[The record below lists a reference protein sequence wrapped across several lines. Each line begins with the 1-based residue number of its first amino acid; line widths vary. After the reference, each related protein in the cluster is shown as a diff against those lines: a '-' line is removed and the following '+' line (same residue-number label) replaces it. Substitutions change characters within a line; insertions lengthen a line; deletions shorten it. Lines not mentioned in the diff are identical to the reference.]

1 MKILHMA
8 DLHIGKR
15 VNDFSMLEDQ
25 GFILQK
31 ILTVVEKEMP
41 DAILIAGDVYDKA
54 VPSAEAVSLL
64 DDFLV
69 KLSRIVKNI
78 FLVSGN
84 HDSVERISFGSRI
97 MQESGIYVSR
107 NYQHNIQPIE
117 LEDDY
122 GKVCFYLLPFLK
134 PIHVKPYATEQGDK
148 AETYDEA
155 VKIAIKQL
163 EIDKSCR
170 NVLITHQFVAGAI
183 TCESEELSVGGTDQV
198 DVDTF
203 KEFDYVALGHL
214 HGPQK
219 IGRDTIRYSG
229 SPLKYSFS
237 ESKQKKSITMIHLL
251 EKGNI
256 TIELIPL
263 QPKRDMCELKGTYME
278 LTSREFYESLNK
290 DDYYHITLTDE
301 EDIVDGIQKLRVI
314 YPNSMRLDYDN
325 TRTKIN

>member
-134 PIHVKPYATEQGDK
+134 PIHVKPY
-148 AETYDEA
+148 
-155 VKIAIKQL
+155 
-163 EIDKSCR
+163 EIGRASCR
-170 NVLITHQFVAGAI
+170 ERV
-183 TCESEELSVGGTDQV
+183 S
-198 DVDTF
+198 
-203 KEFDYVALGHL
+203 
-214 HGPQK
+214 
-219 IGRDTIRYSG
+219 
-229 SPLKYSFS
+229 SP
-237 ESKQKKSITMIHLL
+237 
-251 EKGNI
+251 
-256 TIELIPL
+256 
-263 QPKRDMCELKGTYME
+263 
-278 LTSREFYESLNK
+278 
-290 DDYYHITLTDE
+290 
-301 EDIVDGIQKLRVI
+301 V
-314 YPNSMRLDYDN
+314 
-325 TRTKIN
+325 